1 MIKVNNIKY
10 FEKGKRSIVYT
21 AYYKNKKVIIKN
33 PKSKINTIDNEAKF
47 LKILNKYNIGPK
59 LIYHDENNLV
69 CGFISG
75 ARIIDWLKISNNK
88 AIKKNLK
95 KIFDE
100 CRLLDKLKIDKKE
113 LTNPYK
119 HILIGRNPVMID
131 FERARFS
138 ENPKNISQFSQFLMS
153 NKIYEILI
161 KKGIKINNSKLINAV
176 KKYKK
181 SYDEKDYNSIL
192 KAINIMEVS

>member
-10 FEKGKRSIVYT
+10 FGEGKRSIVYT

-33 PKSKINTIDNEAKF
+33 PKNKINTIANEVKF
-47 LKILNKYNIGPK
+47 LKILNKNKIGPK
-59 LIYHDENNLV
+59 LIYYDDYNLV
-69 CGFISG
+69 CEFVYGL
-75 ARIIDWLKISNNK
+75 RITDWIRINNNK
-88 AIKKNLK
+88 SIKKNLK

-119 HILIGRNPVMID
+119 HILIDKNPVMID
-131 FERARFS
+131 FERARFN
-138 ENPKNISQFSQFLMS
+138 ENPKNVSQFSQFIMS
-153 NKIYEILI
+153 KRVYEILI
-161 KKGIKINNSKLINAV
+161 KKGIKFDNIKLIKAV

-181 SYDEKDYNSIL
+181 SYSEKDYNSIL
-192 KAINIMEVS
+192 KSINITEVS